1 MYTGKVVL
9 KDGNLD
15 LERVTVAAYSGFKS
29 SKIWFRGERGYFE
42 QNRKNFVRV
51 KISFNSRK

>member
-1 MYTGKVVL
+1 MNKWFTHIMLYIFKIIYTFIIPMYTGKVVL

-29 SKIWFRGERGYFE
+29 SKI
-42 QNRKNFVRV
+42 
-51 KISFNSRK
+51 